1 MFKEHLSLFNRYQF
15 SPHLSLFPLSWWPHP
30 RAWSEA
36 WSWRWKG
43 WGAHF
48 WTEERSEDEI
58 QLTANSFT
66 LKRSHLSTVSSLPVA
81 GFRLDRAAAWRQL
94 GLRQQAELTRGQ
106 TFLTSW
112 AASTDKLFF
121 DSIRYR
127 YDMRVFLSIRYDTI
141 RYTPLL
147 TLRSPWW
154 WPALCAE
161 TMKM

>member
-1 MFKEHLSLFNRYQF
+1 MTMTKMAAKVEGGKWKLKNDQELSMLVLFAI
-15 SPHLSLFPLSWWPHP
+15 LSATSVCGSGG
-30 RAWSEA
+30 R
-36 WSWRWKG
+36 
-43 WGAHF
+43 GA
-48 WTEERSEDEI
+48 
-58 QLTANSFT
+58 
-66 LKRSHLSTVSSLPVA
+66 
-81 GFRLDRAAAWRQL
+81 DRAA
-94 GLRQQAELTRGQ
+94 
-106 TFLTSW
+106 S
-112 AASTDKLFF
+112 SDKLFF